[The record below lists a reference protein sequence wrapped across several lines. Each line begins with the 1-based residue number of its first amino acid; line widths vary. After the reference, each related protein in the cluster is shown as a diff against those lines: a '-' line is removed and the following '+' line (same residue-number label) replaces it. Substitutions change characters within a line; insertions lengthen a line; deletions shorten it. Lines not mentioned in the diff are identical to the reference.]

1 MSPGQIFIT
10 TLITVLAG
18 AIVAL
23 AKVVPEIRHLR
34 ATTRQALVDAETSEG
49 AQDDAHW
56 EAIIR
61 AQTEALLT
69 PLTKE
74 VERQGEKI
82 VRQDKKISDQDQKI
96 TDLERQMRSIQYRYR
111 LALDHLRDYV
121 RYSLLLVGLLHPD
134 VTPPPPPSIAN
145 EIAEDI

>member
-1 MSPGQIFIT
+1 MSPGQIFVT
-10 TLITVLAG
+10 TLITVLVG

-34 ATTRQALVDAETSEG
+34 ATTRQALVDAETSEE
-49 AQDDAHW
+49 AQDDEHW
-56 EAIIR
+56 QSIIR
-61 AQTEALLT
+61 TQTEVLLK
-69 PLTKE
+69 PLTEE
-74 VERQGEKI
+74 VARQGEKLL
-82 VRQDKKISDQDQKI
+82 RQDQKI
-96 TDLERQMRSIQYRYR
+96 SDLERQMHSIQRRYR